1 MRFLCLALILV
12 SLVTSGCS
20 AFRRTS
26 SAKELERHWAT
37 DVTEPSNNNA
47 GFVGRVI
54 YDSEQKCALFVAELT
69 ASESLSNTGLD
80 MTTTALSALATAFTP
95 LATVHAL
102 PAGASI
108 SSGWKTAIDTDVFAK
123 ASIANYAEA
132 IQLSYYQNIHNLIQS
147 LPSDPDERVNAS
159 VFLAEVQEIHQ
170 GCSLGSAQL
179 TVSKTLQDASKV
191 KQAETQQN
199 AKQGTA
205 TSTRLVSVVG
215 PFKKGDDLVVLAT
228 SSQLPIPVTQ
238 INYKVSNQTSPLYV
252 ANSIAE
258 KIRSDSSMKSAKV
271 AVTVRSSASSAVLE
285 LDSPIDTPI
294 DWTFSPKDRFVT
306 IPVPTGEQKKAQPTI
321 LPPGA
326 SLLS

>member
-1 MRFLCLALILV
+1 MRFLCLTLILV
-12 SLVTSGCS
+12 SFVTSGCS
-20 AFRRTS
+20 AFRRTA
-26 SAKELERHWAT
+26 SAKELAPHWAT
-37 DVTEPSNNNA
+37 DVTESSNNNA
-47 GFVGRVI
+47 GFVGRII

-102 PAGASI
+102 TAGASI

-132 IQLSYYQNIHNLIQS
+132 IQLSYYQNMHNLIQS

-199 AKQGTA
+199 AIQGNTS
-205 TSTRLVSVVG
+205 STRLVSVTG
-215 PFKKGDDLVVLAT
+215 PFKKGEDLIALAT
-228 SSQLPIPVTQ
+228 STQLPVPVTQ
-238 INYKVSNQTSPLYV
+238 IDYKVGSQTSPLNV
-252 ANSIAE
+252 ANGLAE
-258 KIRSDSSMKSAKV
+258 RIRLDSTMKSAKV
-271 AVTVRSSASSAVLE
+271 TVAVRSSASAVILE
-285 LDSPIDTPI
+285 LDSPAATPI
-294 DWTFSPKDRFVT
+294 DWTFIPKDRFVT
-306 IPVPTGEQKKAQPTI
+306 IPLPTGEQKKAQPTI

-326 SLLS
+326 SLLN